1 MSKYEA
7 DSGIGSMC
15 EQFVHVGSAVAR
27 GAEQD
32 GQSLGKVEYRRDR
45 GEKSLTRGGAFTLLM
60 AFLSLYI
67 LF

>member
-1 MSKYEA
+1 
-7 DSGIGSMC
+7 MC

-45 GEKSLTRGGAFTLLM
+45 GEKLLTRGGAFTLLT